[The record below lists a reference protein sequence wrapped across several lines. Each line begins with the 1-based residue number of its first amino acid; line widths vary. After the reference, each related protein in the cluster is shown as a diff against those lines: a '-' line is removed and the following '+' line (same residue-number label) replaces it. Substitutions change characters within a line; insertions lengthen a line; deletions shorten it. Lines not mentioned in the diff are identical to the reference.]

1 MRDVSP
7 RLVID
12 LHEHN
17 GDDFWMSAR
26 HQVHDHPGARRQV
39 QSGGLFVSSQLTVF
53 ARLQVQS
60 GPDRVLSVHA
70 EDENWEVRMA
80 QAVSEAVSASG
91 VPLHKTRTGNGG
103 GKSFFHHLGPG
114 VFWLDAGQRGEGLNL
129 ADYGADR
136 YGNAFTVETGMF
148 LPFESRVATAKL
160 VVQTLLD
167 VFASRYA

>member
-1 MRDVSP
+1 
-7 RLVID
+7 
-12 LHEHN
+12 
-17 GDDFWMSAR
+17 
-26 HQVHDHPGARRQV
+26 
-39 QSGGLFVSSQLTVF
+39 
-53 ARLQVQS
+53 
-60 GPDRVLSVHA
+60 
-70 EDENWEVRMA
+70 MA

-160 VVQTLLD
+160 VEQTLLD